1 MLSFPPDA
9 IHVPGVSHIA
19 ADALSRVFAPGAS
32 NIVDEST
39 HHSLAGAVKDEPPAR
54 SDDWYRALTLNAAT
68 AVAEEVCVANK

>member
-19 ADALSRVFAPGAS
+19 VDALSRVFAPGAS
-32 NIVDEST
+32 NNVDEST

-54 SDDWYRALTLNAAT
+54 SDDRYRALTLDAAT
-68 AVAEEVCVANK
+68 AVAEEVRGANN